1 MERGGGGQGVRDG
14 GAGRE
19 RVRGAGREGG
29 GSEREGERETLMQTE
44 TCLIYVIIPGSAKA
58 PHARR
63 QMSCAVCTVELPT
76 GACVSPHM
84 HVVVCVREHGT
95 ISALDIT
102 VSSPS
107 YSRPIAPSPLGF
119 MGCL

>member
-1 MERGGGGQGVRDG
+1 MEREGGQGERDG

-19 RVRGAGREGG
+19 GWRGRERGRGAARE
-29 GSEREGERETLMQTE
+29 RERETLMQTE

-63 QMSCAVCTVELPT
+63 QMSCAVCTVKLPT
-76 GACVSPHM
+76 GACVSVRTC
-84 HVVVCVREHGT
+84 VVVCVPEQGT
-95 ISALDIT
+95 ISALDRT

-107 YSRPIAPSPLGF
+107 FSRPIATSRRGL